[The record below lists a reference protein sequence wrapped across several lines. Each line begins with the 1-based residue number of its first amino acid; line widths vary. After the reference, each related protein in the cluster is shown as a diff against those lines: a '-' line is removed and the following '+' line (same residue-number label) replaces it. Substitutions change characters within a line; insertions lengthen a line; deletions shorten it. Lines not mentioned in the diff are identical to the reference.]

1 MNINVNNLQYLIK
14 KATLNYVIP
23 SVHLNITSDKAV
35 SKMRSQGNSV
45 VVCLDLPNDIVS
57 DLPDSVDMN
66 FDEPNVNVKP
76 YLNLI
81 DNDICQLDVG
91 DAGLQL
97 KDGRQKTNLF
107 FCMPSTVTTFGGDD
121 PISSPF
127 YEIDLNDEVK
137 GYFDKIRK
145 IAGKFEVVYFT
156 VRDKKFYIE
165 ATDRSNRYVNGISF
179 ELANV
184 DHDDVDICVE
194 YKNFNALLQV
204 IDDNFGSFKASF
216 SWIESEENGMV
227 SFERNDGKEKYYL
240 LQKMDD

>member
-1 MNINVNNLQYLIK
+1 MNINVNNLQGLIK

-23 SVHLNITSDKAV
+23 SVHLNINGEQVV

-45 VVCLDLPNDIVS
+45 VVCLDLPNDIIT
-57 DLPDSVDMN
+57 DIPDNVDMN
-66 FDEPNVNVKP
+66 FDEPNLNVKP

-81 DNDICQLDVG
+81 DNDVAQLSVN

-107 FCMPSTVTTFGGDD
+107 FCMPSTVTTFSGNA
-121 PISSPF
+121 PEIAPF

-145 IAGKFEVVYFT
+145 IAGSFQVVYFT
-156 VRDKKFYIE
+156 VKDGKFYIE

-184 DHDDVDICVE
+184 DSPDLDICIE

-204 IDDNFGSFKASF
+204 IDDNFNNFNAKF
-216 SWIESEENGMV
+216 SWLEQQEAGMV

-240 LQKMDD
+240 MQKQEE

>member
-1 MNINVNNLQYLIK
+1 MNINVNNLQGLIK

-23 SVHLNITSDKAV
+23 SVNLNITGDGVV

-45 VVCLDLPNDIVS
+45 VVCLDLPNDIVT
-57 DLPDSVDMN
+57 DLPDTIEMN
-66 FDEPNVNVKP
+66 FDEPNLNVKP

-81 DNDICQLDVG
+81 DNDIAQLTVN

-107 FCMPSTVTTFGGDD
+107 FCMPSTVTTFSGDA
-121 PISSPF
+121 PVTTPF
-127 YEIDLNDEVK
+127 HEIELNDEIK

-145 IAGKFEVVYFT
+145 IAGSFQVVYFT

-179 ELANV
+179 ELA
-184 DHDDVDICVE
+184 DVDVPDLDICIE
-194 YKNFNALLQV
+194 FKNFNALLQV
-204 IDDNFGSFKASF
+204 IDDNFSNFKASF
-216 SWIESEENGMV
+216 SWLDAQEAGMA

-240 LQKMDD
+240 MQKQEE

>member
-1 MNINVNNLQYLIK
+1 
-14 KATLNYVIP
+14 
-23 SVHLNITSDKAV
+23 
-35 SKMRSQGNSV
+35 
-45 VVCLDLPNDIVS
+45 
-57 DLPDSVDMN
+57 MN

-81 DNDICQLDVG
+81 DNDICEITVN
-91 DAGLQL
+91 DAGLKL

-107 FCMPSTVTTFGGDD
+107 FCMPSTVTTFTGNA
-121 PISSPF
+121 PSATPF
-127 YEIDLNDEVK
+127 YEIELNDETK

-156 VRDKKFYIE
+156 VRDNKFYVE

-184 DHDDVDICVE
+184 TAPDCDICVE

-204 IDDNFGSFKASF
+204 IDDNFTSFKASF
-216 SWIESEENGMV
+216 SWIASQNSGMV
-227 SFERNDGKEKYYL
+227 SFIRNDDKEKYYL
-240 LQKMDD
+240 LQKMED

>member
-1 MNINVNNLQYLIK
+1 MNINVNNLQGLIK

-23 SVHLNITSDKAV
+23 SVHLNITGGQVV

-45 VVCLDLPNDIVS
+45 VICLDLPNDIIS
-57 DLPDSVDMN
+57 DIPDSIDMS

-81 DNDICQLDVG
+81 DNDIAQLTVN
-91 DAGLQL
+91 DAGLTL

-107 FCMPSTVTTFGGDD
+107 FCMPSTVTTFSGDA
-121 PISSPF
+121 PEIVPF
-127 YEIDLNDEVK
+127 HEIELNDEVK

-145 IAGKFEVVYFT
+145 IAGKFEAVYFT
-156 VRDKKFYIE
+156 VKDNKFFIE

-179 ELANV
+179 ELANINTQ
-184 DHDDVDICVE
+184 DLDICIE

-204 IDDNFGSFKASF
+204 IDDNFSNFKVSF
-216 SWIESEENGMV
+216 SWIASQEAGMV

-240 LQKMDD
+240 MQKQED

>member
-23 SVHLNITSDKAV
+23 SVHLNINGEQVV

-45 VVCLDLPNDIVS
+45 VVCLDLPNDIIT

-66 FDEPNVNVKP
+66 FDEPNMNVKP

-81 DNDICQLDVG
+81 DNDVAQLTVN
-91 DAGLQL
+91 DAGLLL

-107 FCMPSTVTTFGGDD
+107 YCMPSTVTTFSGDA
-121 PISSPF
+121 PTSTPF
-127 YEIDLNDEVK
+127 HEIELNDEIK

-179 ELANV
+179 ELAYV
-184 DHDDVDICVE
+184 DVQDLDICIE

-204 IDDNFGSFKASF
+204 IDDNFNGFKASF
-216 SWIESEENGMV
+216 SWIDSQESGMV
-227 SFERNDGKEKYYL
+227 AFTRNDDKEKYYL

>member
-23 SVHLNITSDKAV
+23 SVHLNITNESVV
-35 SKMRSQGNSV
+35 SKMRSQENSV
-45 VVCLDLPNDIVS
+45 VVCLDLPNDIITV
-57 DLPDSVDMN
+57 LPDSVDLN
-66 FDEPNVNVKP
+66 FDEPNLNVKP

-81 DNDICQLDVG
+81 DNDIAQISVN

-107 FCMPSTVTTFGGDD
+107 FCMPSTVTTFSGDA
-121 PISSPF
+121 PSSTPF
-127 YEIDLNDEVK
+127 HEINLTEEVE

-156 VRDKKFYIE
+156 VRDKKFYVE
-165 ATDRSNRYVNGISF
+165 ATDRSNRFVNGISF

-184 DHDDVDICVE
+184 DVPNNDICIE

-204 IDDNFGSFKASF
+204 IDENFTDFKVSF
-216 SWIESEENGMV
+216 SWIDTQEAGMLA
-227 SFERNDGKEKYYL
+227 FERNDGKEKYYL

>member
-1 MNINVNNLQYLIK
+1 MNINVNNLQTIIK

-23 SVHLNITSDKAV
+23 SVHLNVTGQQVS

-45 VVCLDLPNDIVS
+45 VIWLDLPNDVITDIPDAV
-57 DLPDSVDMN
+57 DLN

-81 DNDICQLDVG
+81 DNDICQITVN

-107 FCMPSTVTTFGGDD
+107 FCMPSTVTTFSGDT
-121 PISSPF
+121 PNVTPF
-127 YEIDLNDEVK
+127 HEIELNDETK

-156 VRDKKFYIE
+156 VRNNKFYIE

-179 ELANV
+179 ELA
-184 DHDDVDICVE
+184 DVECNDLDICIE

-204 IDDNFGSFKASF
+204 IDNNFTNFKASF
-216 SWIESEENGMV
+216 SWLEAQESGMV
-227 SFERNDGKEKYYL
+227 SFIRNDDKEKYYL

>member
-1 MNINVNNLQYLIK
+1 MNINVNNLQGLIK

-23 SVHLNITSDKAV
+23 SVNLTINGSQVI

-45 VVCLDLPNDIVS
+45 VVCLDLPNDIIT
-57 DLPDSVDMN
+57 DLPDTVEMN
-66 FDEPNVNVKP
+66 FDEPNLNVKP

-81 DNDICQLDVG
+81 DNDVVQLSVN
-91 DAGLQL
+91 DAGLIL

-107 FCMPSTVTTFGGDD
+107 FCMPSTVTTFSGNT
-121 PISSPF
+121 PALTPF
-127 YEIDLNDEVK
+127 HTIDLNDEVK

-145 IAGKFEVVYFT
+145 IAGSFQVVYFT

-179 ELANV
+179 ELADV
-184 DHDDVDICVE
+184 DTHNLDICVE

-204 IDDNFGSFKASF
+204 IEANFTNFKVSF
-216 SWIESEENGMV
+216 SWLVAQEAGMV

-240 LQKMDD
+240 MQKQEE